1 MAVLSIWL
9 TYIEYSFT
17 TFSMEFAKEFSAF
30 LYEKKIIR
38 FGDFTLASGKKS
50 PYYIDLRLVPSYPI
64 YYRKMIKGLQNII
77 AEDVGFESFHSL
89 VSVPTGGLVVAASL
103 AIEIVKP
110 IIYVRKEAKEHG
122 TGKAV
127 EGVTCQDMKL
137 LMIEDVVTSGGSV
150 INAIKSIKDE
160 KMQVTDAYA
169 IVDRMEGATEALQ
182 AEGVKLHS
190 LLTIKQ
196 IAESLFEQKLITE
209 DVLNQVKERIQ

>member
-1 MAVLSIWL
+1 
-9 TYIEYSFT
+9 
-17 TFSMEFAKEFSAF
+17 MEFAKEFSAF

-77 AEDVGFESFHSL
+77 AEDVGLENFHSL

-150 INAIKSIKDE
+150 INAIKSIKEE
-160 KMQVTDAYA
+160 KMTVTDAYA
-169 IVDRMEGATEALQ
+169 VVNRMEGATEALQ

>member
-1 MAVLSIWL
+1 
-9 TYIEYSFT
+9 
-17 TFSMEFAKEFSAF
+17 MEFVKEFATF
-30 LYEKKIIR
+30 LYEEKIIR

-64 YYRKMIKGLQNII
+64 QYRKMIKGLQNLI
-77 AEDVGFESFHSL
+77 AEGVGLENFHSL

-150 INAIKSIKDE
+150 IKAIKSIREE
-160 KMQVTDAYA
+160 KMTVTDAYA
-169 IVDRMEGATEALQ
+169 IVDRMEGATDTLQ
-182 AEGVKLHS
+182 AEGVRLHS

-209 DVLNQVKERIQ
+209 DILNQVKERIE

>member
-1 MAVLSIWL
+1 
-9 TYIEYSFT
+9 
-17 TFSMEFAKEFSAF
+17 MEFAKEFSAF

-77 AEDVGFESFHSL
+77 AEDVGLENFHSL

-182 AEGVKLHS
+182 AE
-190 LLTIKQ
+190 
-196 IAESLFEQKLITE
+196 A
-209 DVLNQVKERIQ
+209 

>member
-1 MAVLSIWL
+1 
-9 TYIEYSFT
+9 
-17 TFSMEFAKEFSAF
+17 MEFAKEFSAF

-77 AEDVGFESFHSL
+77 AEDVGLENFHSL

-150 INAIKSIKDE
+150 INAIKSIKAE
-160 KMQVTDAYA
+160 KMQVTDTYA

-182 AEGVKLHS
+182 NEGVKLHS

>member
-1 MAVLSIWL
+1 
-9 TYIEYSFT
+9 
-17 TFSMEFAKEFSAF
+17 MEFAKEFSAF

-50 PYYIDLRLVPSYPI
+50 PYYIDLRLVPSFPI
-64 YYRKMIKGLQNII
+64 EYRKMIKGLQNTI
-77 AEDVGFESFHSL
+77 AEDVGLENFHSL

-150 INAIKSIKDE
+150 IKAIKSIKEE
-160 KMQVTDAYA
+160 KMTVTDAYA
-169 IVDRMEGATEALQ
+169 VVDRMEGATEALE

-209 DVLNQVKERIQ
+209 DILNQVKERIQ

>member
-1 MAVLSIWL
+1 
-9 TYIEYSFT
+9 
-17 TFSMEFAKEFSAF
+17 MEFAKEFPAF
-30 LYEKKIIR
+30 LYEKNIIR

-50 PYYIDLRLVPSYPI
+50 PYYIDLRLVPSFPI
-64 YYRKMIKGLQNII
+64 YYRKMIKGLQNQI
-77 AEDVGFESFHSL
+77 AEDIGFENFHSL

-103 AIEIVKP
+103 ATEIIKP
-110 IIYVRKEAKEHG
+110 LIYVRKEAKEHG

-127 EGVTCQDMKL
+127 EGVICHDMKL

-150 INAIKSIKDE
+150 INAIKSIKEE
-160 KMQVTDAYA
+160 KMVVTDAYA
-169 IVDRMEGATEALQ
+169 VVDRMEGATEALF

-196 IAESLFEQKLITE
+196 IVESLYEQKLITE

>member
-1 MAVLSIWL
+1 MK
-9 TYIEYSFT
+9 
-17 TFSMEFAKEFSAF
+17 FAKEFSAF

-77 AEDVGFESFHSL
+77 TEDIGLENFHSL

-196 IAESLFEQKLITE
+196 IAESLYEQKLITE

>member
-1 MAVLSIWL
+1 
-9 TYIEYSFT
+9 
-17 TFSMEFAKEFSAF
+17 MEFVKEFATF
-30 LYEKKIIR
+30 LYDEKIIR

-64 YYRKMIKGLQNII
+64 QYRKMIKGLQNLIT
-77 AEDVGFESFHSL
+77 EDVGLENFHSL
-89 VSVPTGGLVVAASL
+89 VSVPTGGVVVAASL

-122 TGKAV
+122 TAKAI

-150 INAIKSIKDE
+150 IKAIKSIKE
-160 KMQVTDAYA
+160 ERMTVTDAYA
-169 IVDRMEGATEALQ
+169 IVDRMEGATEVLQ

-209 DVLNQVKERIQ
+209 DILNQVKERIE

>member
-1 MAVLSIWL
+1 MDFVK
-9 TYIEYSFT
+9 
-17 TFSMEFAKEFSAF
+17 EFATF
-30 LYEKKIIR
+30 LHEKKIIR

-50 PYYIDLRLVPSYPI
+50 PYYIDLRLVPSFPHE
-64 YYRKMIKGLQNII
+64 YRKMIKGLQNLI
-77 AEDVGFESFHSL
+77 ANDVGFENFHSL

-103 AIEIVKP
+103 ATEIVKP
-110 IIYVRKEAKEHG
+110 LIYVRKQAKEHG

-150 INAIKSIKDE
+150 INAIKSIKEE
-160 KMQVTDAYA
+160 KMIVTDAYA

-190 LLTIKQ
+190 LLTVKD
-196 IAESLFEQKLITE
+196 IAENLFEQKLISQ
-209 DVLNQVKERIQ
+209 DVLKQVQDRVN